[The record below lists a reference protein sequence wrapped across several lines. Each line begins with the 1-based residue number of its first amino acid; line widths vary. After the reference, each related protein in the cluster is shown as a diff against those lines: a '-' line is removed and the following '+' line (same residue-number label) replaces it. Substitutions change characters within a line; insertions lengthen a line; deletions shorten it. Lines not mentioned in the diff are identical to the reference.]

1 MAEPRGVERKNDGRG
16 GLPNPWLAAGGE
28 PRRYRP
34 GAPRAHE
41 EIASRPRGLDVS
53 RRPCKRGQG
62 YFASHASQL
71 TPNNAT
77 NAIEPCCFRNILRLT
92 RPCRPP
98 LSGVVDGLSSSISRK
113 FLTISLQHQHQCAN
127 GRDRAGIAV

>member
-1 MAEPRGVERKNDGRG
+1 MASEHARKHGRVAGPRVVERQNDERG
-16 GLPNPWLAAGGE
+16 GLSNPWLATWGE
-28 PRRYRP
+28 PRRHRP

-41 EIASRPRGLDVS
+41 EIASRPRGVDVS

-77 NAIEPCCFRNILRLT
+77 NAIPMLPRRSLRLT
-92 RPCRPP
+92 SRTCPP
-98 LSGVVDGLSSSISRK
+98 LSGVVDLSC
-113 FLTISLQHQHQCAN
+113 QQY
-127 GRDRAGIAV
+127 

>member
-1 MAEPRGVERKNDGRG
+1 MASERAGKHGRVAGPRVVERQNDERG
-16 GLPNPWLAAGGE
+16 GLSNPWLATGGE
-28 PRRYRP
+28 PRRHRP

-41 EIASRPRGLDVS
+41 EIASRPRGVDVS

-77 NAIEPCCFRNILRLT
+77 NNTDAASKVSALT
-92 RPCRPP
+92 SHTRPP
-98 LSGVVDGLSSSISRK
+98 LSGVVALSC
-113 FLTISLQHQHQCAN
+113 QQ
-127 GRDRAGIAV
+127 